1 MKDQEIRNWL
11 EEREKGLAPFATK
24 SKNSF
29 RKFPEKEDPFRTSF
43 QRDRDRI
50 IYSSSFRRLQY
61 KTQVFLVHEA
71 DFYRTRLTHTLEVM
85 QHARTLAR
93 ALKANEDLVEA
104 ISLAHDLGHPPFG
117 HAGEDALND
126 LMREWGGFN
135 HNLQG
140 LRIVD
145 ELEHRYP
152 NFPGLNLTYHTREGI
167 ARHCTA
173 YDKSPLIEEFSDSPQ
188 PGVETQIV
196 SIADELAFC
205 AHDLDDGLRVGLIN
219 EEILE
224 ESGNTLWKEIIQ
236 RAKKETESQEK
247 EFLYRRAVRHLIEI
261 CNTEVINYTSRRL
274 KELDITSDGEVRRM
288 SEPLVSLPPET
299 SHELKHLREMLE
311 KGIYYHPDVVMMTE
325 KGRNIVKKLFHAFL
339 NTPRLLPHQFQEKL
353 SKSED
358 NKARVVCDYIAGMT
372 DRFAMDTYE
381 MLFHPHVR
389 VLSRIGRKG

>member
-1 MKDQEIRNWL
+1 MKGQETRNWL
-11 EEREKGLAPFATK
+11 EEREEKLLPFATK
-24 SKNSF
+24 SKNSS
-29 RKFPEKEDPFRTSF
+29 RKFPEKADPFRTSF

-93 ALKANEDLVEA
+93 ALKVNEDLVEA

-117 HAGEDALND
+117 HAGENALND
-126 LMREWGGFN
+126 LMQEWGGFN

-145 ELEHRYP
+145 QLEHRYP

-167 ARHCTA
+167 TRHRTA
-173 YDKSPLIEEFSDSPQ
+173 YDKSPPIEEFRKFLQ
-188 PGVETQIV
+188 PSVETQIV

-224 ESGNTLWKEIIQ
+224 ESGNTLWKEIIK
-236 RAKKETESQEK
+236 RAKRETRSQGK
-247 EFLYRRAVRHLIEI
+247 EFIYRRAVRHLIEI
-261 CNTEVINYTSRRL
+261 CNTEVINYTSERIKQLGILSER
-274 KELDITSDGEVRRM
+274 EVREM
-288 SEPLVSLPPET
+288 DEPLVSLPPQT
-299 SHELKHLREMLE
+299 ARALQNLREMLE
-311 KGIYYHPDVVMMTE
+311 KSIYYHPDVVMMTE
-325 KGRNIVKKLFHAFL
+325 KGKNIVRKLFSAFL
-339 NTPRLLPHQFQEKL
+339 NNPRLLPHQFQEKL
-353 SKSED
+353 SENKQ

-389 VLSRIGRKG
+389 VLSRIGRRR